1 MTTMSRQARALPR
14 DFVVAAVAASVALLT
29 VTSVV
34 LTRPLGSPGDV
45 AVVDVMEVCF
55 AFAGAAGC
63 AVGALRTRDRLR
75 WAWVCLM
82 VACASWGV
90 GQTIWTVY
98 EVWLGRATPFPSIAD
113 IGFLGF
119 VPAAVA
125 AIWLLPSG
133 SGAGDNRRRLLDGLT
148 VTCAVALISWSMVLG
163 PTVRTGGE
171 SWFALVV
178 SVAYPV
184 SDILLLTVA
193 LLALAQGTRGRA
205 PLILVSLGM
214 CAMALSDGAFA
225 YLTTTGSFESV
236 SIVDLGWCVAFAL
249 IGLGGLIGSDAEQAS
264 QTHRAVVVPASVL
277 PYTAL
282 AAAALLVLTQ
292 YFLGGTVDRVS
303 VGLSSL
309 LVGLVLARQY
319 LTVHDNQ
326 ALARTITSRE
336 AELRHQAFYD
346 GLTGLAN
353 RPLFINRVTHA
364 LELHRRDQRPV
375 SIAFVD
381 LDGFKGINDMLGH
394 AAGDEMLV
402 LVAERLRGA
411 VRAAD
416 TLSRLGGDEFA
427 LLMEHGDEPATT
439 ARALVEALRAPF
451 HLHGRSVTMSAS
463 VGVATVGSDAVTVT
477 ADDLLSRADI
487 AMYAVKHSGRND
499 FRQYT
504 PNLRLAEGDDV
515 TLRQALAEALESRQ
529 VRAVFQ
535 PVVDV
540 RTGEV
545 VGYEALARWSHQGVE
560 VPPHVFVPVAE
571 RAGMVAALTTLMLD
585 HACAQLARWSAELG
599 HSRLLVGVNVSA
611 MELGDPS
618 LPRRVQA
625 ALESHGLVAEQ
636 LVLEITES
644 ALVSD
649 PDAARAILV
658 SLCGLGVS
666 LSLDDFGTGYNGF
679 AQLIGVPLRSVK
691 LDRHVIADI
700 DTNPSSRRLLEGVM
714 LLMRHL
720 GLRAVGEGVERPE
733 QLEVLRAVGC
743 EAAQGLL
750 LGPPADATD
759 IDVLATSPQQV
770 SI

>member
-1 MTTMSRQARALPR
+1 MTTMSRQALALPR
-14 DFVVAAVAASVALLT
+14 DFVVASVAGSVALLT
-29 VTSVV
+29 MTLVV
-34 LTRPLGSPGDV
+34 LARPFGSSGDV

-63 AVGALRTRDRLR
+63 AVGGRRTRDRLR

-98 EVWLGRATPFPSIAD
+98 EVWLGLETPFPSIAD

-125 AIWLLPSG
+125 ATWLLPSG

-148 VTCAVALISWSMVLG
+148 VTCAVGLISWSLVLG
-163 PTVRTGGE
+163 PTVRAGGE
-171 SWFALVV
+171 WFALGV

-184 SDILLLTVA
+184 SDIVLLTVA

-225 YLTTTGSFESV
+225 YMTATGSFESV
-236 SIVDLGWCVAFAL
+236 TIVDLGWCVAFAL
-249 IGLGGLIGSDAEQAS
+249 IGLGGLIASDAEQAN
-264 QTHRAVVVPASVL
+264 QTHRAVVPASVL

-282 AAAALLVLTQ
+282 AAAAVLVLTQ
-292 YFLGGTVDRVS
+292 YFLGRTVDRVS

-364 LELHRRDQRPV
+364 LDLHRRDQRPV

-402 LVAERLRGA
+402 LVAERLRCA
-411 VRAAD
+411 VRSAD

-427 LLMEHGDEPATT
+427 LLMEHGDEPATI

-451 HLHGRSVTMSAS
+451 HLHGRTVTMSAS
-463 VGVATVGSDAVTVT
+463 VGVATVGSDGVTVT

-487 AMYAVKHSGRND
+487 AMYAVKRSGRND

-504 PNLRLAEGDDV
+504 SNLRLDEGDDV
-515 TLRQALAEALESRQ
+515 TLRQALVEALESRQ

-535 PVVDV
+535 PIVEVG
-540 RTGEV
+540 TGEV
-545 VGYEALARWSHQGVE
+545 VGYEALARWNHQGAE

-571 RAGMVAALTTLMLD
+571 RAGMVASLTTLMLD

-611 MELGDPS
+611 LELGDPS

-625 ALESHGLVAEQ
+625 ALENHGVVAEQ

-644 ALVSD
+644 ALAGD
-649 PDAARAILV
+649 PDAAHTILV
-658 SLCGLGVS
+658 SLCKLGVS

-700 DTNPSSRRLLEGVM
+700 DTDPSSRRLLEGVM

-720 GLRAVGEGVERPE
+720 GLRAVGEGVERPK

-743 EAAQGLL
+743 EAVQGLL

-759 IDVLATSPQQV
+759 IDVLATSRQQV

>member
-29 VTSVV
+29 VTLVV
-34 LTRPLGSPGDV
+34 FARPLGSSGDV
-45 AVVDVMEVCF
+45 AVVDVMEVCL

-63 AVGALRTRDRLR
+63 AVSAVRTRDRLR
-75 WAWVCLM
+75 WAWVYLT

-90 GQTIWTVY
+90 GQSIWSAY
-98 EVWLGRATPFPSIAD
+98 EVWLGRETPFPSIAD

-133 SGAGDNRRRLLDGLT
+133 SGVGDNRRRLLDGLT
-148 VTCAVALISWSMVLG
+148 VTCAVALISWSLVLG
-163 PTVRTGGE
+163 PTVRAGGE
-171 SWFALVV
+171 WFTLVV

-236 SIVDLGWCVAFAL
+236 SIVDLGWCMAFAL
-249 IGLGGLIGSDAEQAS
+249 MGLGGLIGSDAEQANH
-264 QTHRAVVVPASVL
+264 THRAAVVPASVL
-277 PYTAL
+277 PYMAP
-282 AAAALLVLTQ
+282 AAVAVLVLTQ
-292 YFLGGTVDRVS
+292 YFLGRTVDRVS

-309 LVGLVLARQY
+309 VVGLVLARQY

-364 LELHRRDQRPV
+364 LELHRRDRRPV

-411 VRAAD
+411 VRSAD

-463 VGVATVGSDAVTVT
+463 VGVATVGSDKVTIT
-477 ADDLLSRADI
+477 ADDLLSRADM
-487 AMYAVKHSGRND
+487 AMYAVKRSGRND

-504 PNLRLAEGDDV
+504 SNLRLAEGDDA

-535 PVVDV
+535 PIVEVA
-540 RTGEV
+540 TGEV
-545 VGYEALARWSHQGVE
+545 VGYEALARWSHQGAE
-560 VPPHVFVPVAE
+560 VSPHVFVAVAE
-571 RAGMVAALTTLMLD
+571 RAGLSAALTTLMLD

-611 MELGDPS
+611 LELGDPS

-625 ALESHGLVAEQ
+625 ALESHGLAADQ
-636 LVLEITES
+636 LVLEITET

-649 PDAARAILV
+649 PDAAHAILV
-658 SLCGLGVS
+658 SLCRLGVS
-666 LSLDDFGTGYNGF
+666 LSLDDFGTGYNGL

-700 DTNPSSRRLLEGVM
+700 DTDPSSRRLLEGVM
-714 LLMRHL
+714 MLMRHL
-720 GLRAVGEGVERPE
+720 GLRAVAEGVERSE

-743 EAAQGLL
+743 QAAQGSL

-759 IDVLATSPQQV
+759 IDVRTTSPQQV